1 MFLTAL
7 KWAVSAVSFNQLQ
20 VGAFLSPL
28 DPSFR
33 VCTALG
39 PWGSDGPFGLAPNLV
54 PNMEF
59 KFFS

>member
-20 VGAFLSPL
+20 HFHHWILFSGVYGLRPM
-28 DPSFR
+28 
-33 VCTALG
+33 
-39 PWGSDGPFGLAPNLV
+39 GSDGPFGLAPNLV
-54 PNMEF
+54 PKMEF